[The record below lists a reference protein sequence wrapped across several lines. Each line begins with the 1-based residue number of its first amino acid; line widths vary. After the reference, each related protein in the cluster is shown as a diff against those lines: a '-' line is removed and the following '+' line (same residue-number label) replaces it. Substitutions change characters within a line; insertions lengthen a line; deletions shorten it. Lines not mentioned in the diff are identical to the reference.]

1 LALHRPLVARRGREK
16 DGREGKMKGA
26 RRKNEEGR
34 ERGEGLG
41 HSEHN
46 SWISPCVSGESAA
59 S

>member
-1 LALHRPLVARRGREK
+1 MVLWRSTDPLVARRGWEK

-34 ERGEGLG
+34 ERGE
-41 HSEHN
+41 HN